1 MYQLGIDFGTS
12 FTKAAVYEV
21 GTDNYYPV
29 PLDTGAKRKDRSIPS
44 VAYVSS
50 NGQSIR
56 IGDEAI
62 NSRKEPRVKFYHSFK
77 PELDTIDK
85 EILTHREIIVRTFFV
100 Y

>member
-62 NSRKEPRVKFYHSFK
+62 NSRKEPRV
-77 PELDTIDK
+77 
-85 EILTHREIIVRTFFV
+85 
-100 Y
+100 